1 MKAARINFYSR
12 IILCAAYLI
21 ASINLT
27 AATTM
32 TKSSE
37 EKNRIETLRREISE
51 HDERYYRRAEPI
63 ISDYEYDKLK
73 AELAK
78 LEAAF
83 PQYASQNSPTQKVG
97 DDRTGSFEKYRH
109 RVPMQSLDNTYGE
122 GDFLEFCRRVSK
134 DVAPVGP
141 DFVVEPKIDGIS
153 VSYTYE
159 NGKLVRATTRGNGE
173 EGDDISRHAFNIAGV
188 PAELKSV
195 PGKPFPRIIE
205 IRGEIFMRIA
215 EFLRINAE
223 REKAGLEAFAN
234 PRNLTAGTVKSQNA
248 QESVSRKLD
257 TFVYGIGFCEPES
270 AFASLEGLRE
280 HLSAWGLPVTGFF
293 EHARNGEE
301 AFAAIRRLGELRK
314 QFDYPTDGA
323 VVKINRIALQ
333 RDLGGTAKAPRWAIA
348 FKYAPEQAETTLR
361 AITLQVGRTGKITP
375 VAELDPVEVAGTTV
389 SRATLH
395 NEDEISAKD
404 LRVGDRVII
413 EKAGEIIPQV
423 VRAVLEKRPAGTL
436 KFSFA
441 EAVKAAGL
449 DGERPERLIDP
460 KRPEKGTERIA
471 AWYVRE
477 KDSPNLRVRKLL
489 YFAGKTCM
497 DIPNLGE
504 SVAAQLVENG
514 LVKIPADLYKLTES
528 DLLKLEKFQK
538 KSARNLLDGIEAS
551 RSRELFR
558 LINGLG
564 IPNVG
569 ETTARDLAKNFKTL
583 DALMEADVSALTMI
597 YGIGEVVAQSV
608 CDFFKTPDNRVHCEA
623 LKAVGVN
630 TREFETEALN
640 LSDDNPFAGK
650 VFVLT
655 GTLPTLKRADAKA
668 RIERLGGKVTDSVSA
683 KTSVVL
689 AGAEAGS
696 KLEKAKKLNIAIIDE
711 AEFFEWEKRALKNP
725 EAELPAAE
733 ASTLSGTPAISAG
746 TPTKKDASPAEQL
759 ELF

>member
-1 MKAARINFYSR
+1 MKTAHVIFSLGL
-12 IILCAAYLI
+12 IIGAAYLI
-21 ASINLT
+21 NST
-27 AATTM
+27 AMLPTP
-32 TKSSE
+32 E
-37 EKNRIETLRREISE
+37 EKTRIETLRKEIAE
-51 HDERYYRRAEPI
+51 HDERYYRHAAPT

-73 AELAK
+73 AELER

-83 PQYASQNSPTQKVG
+83 PQYASADSPTQKVG
-97 DDRTGSFEKYRH
+97 DDRTDGFEKYRH
-109 RVPMQSLDNTYGE
+109 RVPMQSLANTYNE
-122 GDFLEFCRRVSK
+122 GDFMEFCRRIGK
-134 DVAPVGP
+134 DAGSENLAYVI
-141 DFVVEPKIDGIS
+141 EPKIDGIS

-159 NGKLVRATTRGNGE
+159 DGVLVRATTRGKGE
-173 EGDDISRHAFNIAGV
+173 EGDDISRHAGNFAGL
-188 PAELKSV
+188 PAKLKAI

-205 IRGEIFMRIA
+205 IRGEIFMRNA

-223 REKAGLEAFAN
+223 REKLGLETFAN
-234 PRNLTAGTVKSQNA
+234 PRNLTAGTVKSQNPR
-248 QESVSRKLD
+248 ETVSRKLD
-257 TFVYGIGFCEPES
+257 TIVYGIGYCEPET
-270 AFASLEGLRE
+270 AFETLEELRE
-280 HLSAWGLPVTGFF
+280 TLAGWGLAVTNFF
-293 EHARNGEE
+293 ERAESGEA
-301 AFAAIRRLGELRK
+301 AFAAVQKLGELRK

-323 VVKINRIALQ
+323 VVKINAIAVQ
-333 RDLGGTAKAPRWAIA
+333 RALGETAKAPRWAIA

-395 NEDEISAKD
+395 NEDEIAAKD

-423 VRAVLEKRPAGTL
+423 VRALIEKRPEGTP

-460 KRPEKGTERIA
+460 KHPEKGTERIA

-477 KDSPNLRVRKLL
+477 KDSPSLRTRKLL

-504 SVAAQLVENG
+504 AVAAQLVEKN
-514 LVKIPADLYKLTES
+514 LVRVPADLYRLTKA
-528 DLLKLEKFQK
+528 DLLGLEKFK
-538 KSARNLLDGIEAS
+538 EKSAQNLLDGIEKS
-551 RSRELFR
+551 RSRELSR
-558 LINGLG
+558 LVNGLG

-569 ETTARDLAKNFKTL
+569 ETTARDLARHFKTL
-583 DALMEADVSALTMI
+583 DALMEADAESLAAI

-608 CDFFKTPDNRVHCEA
+608 CDFFKAPENREHCEA

-630 TREFETEALN
+630 TQEHESAVLG
-640 LSDDNPFAGK
+640 LSADNPFAGK
-650 VFVLT
+650 TFVLT

-689 AGAEAGS
+689 AGEEAGS
-696 KLEKAKKLNIAIIDE
+696 KLEKAKKLNIAVINE
-711 AEFFEWEKRALKNP
+711 AEFLAWEERALSG
-725 EAELPAAE
+725 AETAEKPDQAE
-733 ASTLSGTPAISAG
+733 ATPAVPEPAERG
-746 TPTKKDASPAEQL
+746 TDTGKITSGGAEQL